1 MLNSG
6 ESEYY
11 AALLALKRKDYS
23 SASEHFKKAA
33 PFFEHDREFR
43 LFHES
48 TSLMV
53 AVKQELDRRR
63 QEDSLEIEEV
73 FSNG

>member
-6 ESEYY
+6 ERDYY

-33 PFFEHDREFR
+33 PFFEHDKEFR
-43 LFHES
+43 LYSES
-48 TSLMV
+48 TFLML
-53 AVKQELDRRR
+53 AVKQELARRR

-73 FSNG
+73 FTNG